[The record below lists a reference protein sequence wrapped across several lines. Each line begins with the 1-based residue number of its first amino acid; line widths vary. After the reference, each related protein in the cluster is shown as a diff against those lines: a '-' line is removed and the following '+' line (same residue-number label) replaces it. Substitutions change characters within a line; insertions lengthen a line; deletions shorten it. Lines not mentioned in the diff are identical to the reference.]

1 MRDARATFPERLNQS
16 GRIDFEIWTNLV
28 GSIFGFRS
36 YAHRLRNLFGTY
48 GPIWD
53 DCFCDLDLLGRI
65 DFQISKHLR
74 NICATLAERL
84 NQSGRI
90 EIEVGTNLA
99 GLILRP
105 DPICSG

>member
-53 DCFCDLDLLGRI
+53 DCFCDLDLSGWV
-65 DFQISKHLR
+65 DFQIAQIFATFAQKLR
-74 NICATLAERL
+74 I
-84 NQSGRI
+84 I
-90 EIEVGTNLA
+90 FGTSE
-99 GLILRP
+99 P
-105 DPICSG
+105 V